1 MTRLAKIDLKTLKK
15 RSRREAK
22 SLGKDWRE
30 IYKFYK
36 NMYEH
41 YQQHGDAEAAQKYA
55 KQLHLLRHYR
65 DQVNHA
71 VKTKDIGAMQ
81 TLARGL
87 KEALED

>member
-1 MTRLAKIDLKTLKK
+1 MRSLSKIDLKTLRK
-15 RSRREAK
+15 RSRQEAK
-22 SLGKDWRE
+22 ALGKDWRE

-36 NMYEH
+36 NLYEH
-41 YQQHGDAEAAQKYA
+41 YEKHGDKDAAQKYA

-81 TLARGL
+81 ILAKGL
-87 KEALED
+87 KESLGE